1 LACRRRADT
10 QAASTAAR
18 SVLIGQR
25 EIVDRLGAYRQN
37 SETITRTI
45 DRMIGRLHERFGISA
60 DVLVRVDAEGTA
72 RPAR

>member
-1 LACRRRADT
+1 VR
-10 QAASTAAR
+10 TAAPELAEYAW
-18 SVLIGQR
+18 SDGQR
-25 EIVDRLGAYRQN
+25 EIVDRLGANRQN

-60 DVLVRVDAEGTA
+60 DVLVRGDAEGAA